1 MPTGIEHRIEQLGR
15 LCDPVDFQRYLP
27 YLYNARASVLGDLWF
42 DIIEDCKDLDMIH
55 FDGKEYS
62 QVKFRIRANKYL
74 KRSVSK
80 DFAQAM
86 TTEVS
91 DIALETLQHYFTIYR

>member
-1 MPTGIEHRIEQLGR
+1 MPTGIEFRIEQIER
-15 LCDPVDFQRYLP
+15 LCDPLDFQRYLP
-27 YLYNARASVLGDLWF
+27 YLYNARATVLEDIWF
-42 DIIEDCKDLDMIH
+42 DIIEDCKDLDTVE

-62 QVKFRIRANKYL
+62 QIKFRIRANKYL
-74 KRSVSK
+74 KRVVSK
-80 DFAQAM
+80 DYTQGM